1 MNAKLFLILGAMVAA
16 VSCEIC
22 TKPEADNNAKYNAE
36 YTAMQQLI
44 DSGAEYDI
52 TNVEQ
57 LINGDVDYWQFNRVL
72 NYNKDFKAVTAVV
85 CNYNEE
91 NDTPIYRFAATG
103 EVFGYDLNDESGRIV
118 KQSGSWSFEP
128 RTQQLSIVLPAF
140 SGNEA
145 LDLQCKLL
153 ALSNSAIVLEW
164 VTDEGKALRA
174 SLQPASYSEM
184 ELVETNNIVAELLEG
199 CKEYDTEALINGIVG
214 AWIENSE
221 LVYDSEWNKVVRANY
236 LLGLSYVEG
245 VVYSTYTFTADG
257 NGTQY
262 YEPEEPGL
270 SPQTISLTWSYDN
283 ETNKLK
289 LTGEMINAEYVVSGY
304 SNEYLVLDS
313 SDADANVRTIL
324 KRKM

>member
-1 MNAKLFLILGAMVAA
+1 MRIKMFLVLGAIVATI
-16 VSCEIC
+16 SCEAF
-22 TKPEADNNAKYNAE
+22 TKQETVNNAKYNAE

-103 EVFGYDLNDESGRIV
+103 EVFGYDLNAESGRIAE
-118 KQSGSWSFEP
+118 QSGSWNFEP
-128 RTQQLSIVLPAF
+128 RTQQLAIVLPAF
-140 SGNEA
+140 NGNEA
-145 LDLQCKLL
+145 LDLQCNLL
-153 ALSNSAIVLEW
+153 ALSTSAIVLEW

-199 CKEYDTEALINGIVG
+199 CKEYDTETLINGIVG

-221 LVYDSEWNKVVRANY
+221 LLYDSEWNKVVRANY

-262 YEPEEPGL
+262 YEPEDP
-270 SPQTISLTWSYDN
+270 TISPMTIPFTWSYDDT
-283 ETNKLK
+283 TNMLK
-289 LTGEMINAEYVVSGY
+289 LTGEMLNSEYIVSGF
-304 SNEYLVLDS
+304 SNEYLVIDS
-313 SDADANVRTIL
+313 TNTDENVRTIL
-324 KRKM
+324 KRNM

>member
-85 CNYNEE
+85 RNYNEE

-128 RTQQLSIVLPAF
+128 RTQQLSVVLPAF
-140 SGNEA
+140 SGNKA

-164 VTDEGKALRA
+164 VTDEGNSLRA

-289 LTGEMINAEYVVSGY
+289 LTGEMINVEYVVSGY

-313 SDADANVRTIL
+313 SKADKNVRTIL